1 MHTGLEDRF
10 YNYPKLAAF
19 FGERAKGGVGLI
31 VTGGISPNR
40 EGWLLPFG
48 GTMNRITD
56 AVNHRL
62 VTHAVHKEGGKILL
76 QILDEG
82 ELTDSA
88 GKKISFTHSIIILTS
103 NVSSEMYRHHGLGF
117 GSSKEPDK
125 RQTQDRIREK
135 IKEHFGHALT
145 SRLTAIVPFAPLDR
159 AALSDIMQQ
168 QINNIINNLSASHGI
183 NITVSVQIIDSLL
196 DQAQTKDHGA
206 RDIERIINT
215 VVSDAIATVLSNKT
229 SKKTYRLAQKGEY
242 YQLI

>member
-1 MHTGLEDRF
+1 MAEELYHTDKALIRF
-10 YNYPKLAAF
+10 DMSE
-19 FGERAKGGVGLI
+19 FGEAHSLSKLLGSPAGYVGYRER
-31 VTGGISPNR
+31 NR
-40 EGWLLPFG
+40 F
-48 GTMNRITD
+48 TD
-56 AVNHRL
+56 ALREHPY
-62 VTHAVHKEGGKILL
+62 AVVLFDEFDKAHPDVQKILL

-183 NITVSVQIIDSLL
+183 NITVSVQMIDSLL

-215 VVSDAIATVLSNKT
+215 VVSDAIASVLSNKPA
-229 SKKTYRLAQKGEY
+229 KKTYRLAQKGEY